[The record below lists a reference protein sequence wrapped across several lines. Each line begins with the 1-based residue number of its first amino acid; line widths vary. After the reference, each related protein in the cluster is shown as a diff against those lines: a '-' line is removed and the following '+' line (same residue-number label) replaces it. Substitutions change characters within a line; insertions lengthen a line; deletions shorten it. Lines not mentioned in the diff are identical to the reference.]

1 MYACMVSSIHTQKH
15 THSSVHARLT
25 FPTTASKRRRQF
37 GDVGG
42 PSKLEAQRP
51 KNSLR
56 RQKPLSPASFAPLT
70 CYCARVHTHTH
81 THNTQIHTCLLVCLA
96 VRCPSFEYFVRTR
109 RHVIQSVTAD
119 DHAHRVL
126 RPAGTLAL
134 TCTCPPGSRGT
145 IKAATTAPFYTGRC
159 VGMYVAM
166 CLCMCGGVVIC
177 GVVVCILA

>member
-1 MYACMVSSIHTQKH
+1 MHAWCPPYTLRNTRIPVSMHASLFLPPPANDEDNSVTWVDHRNWKHKDQKTVCEGKSPYH
-15 THSSVHARLT
+15 QLHLHH
-25 FPTTASKRRRQF
+25 
-37 GDVGG
+37 
-42 PSKLEAQRP
+42 
-51 KNSLR
+51 
-56 RQKPLSPASFAPLT
+56 SPAI
-70 CYCARVHTHTH
+70 ARAYTH

>member
-1 MYACMVSSIHTQKH
+1 MVSSIHTQKH
-15 THSSVHARLT
+15 THSSVHARPT

-37 GDVGG
+37 SDVGG

-56 RQKPLSPASFAPLT
+56 RQKPLSPASFASLT
-70 CYCARVHTHTH
+70 CHSPHSLARAHTH
-81 THNTQIHTCLLVCLA
+81 THNTQTHTCLLVCLA
-96 VRCPSFEYFVRTR
+96 VRCPSFKYSVRTK
-109 RHVIQSVTAD
+109 RHVIQSVTID
-119 DHAHRVL
+119 DNAHRVL

-145 IKAATTAPFYTGRC
+145 IKATTTSPFYTGVC

-166 CLCMCGGVVIC
+166 RLCMCGGVLIC
-177 GVVVCILA
+177 GIVVCILA